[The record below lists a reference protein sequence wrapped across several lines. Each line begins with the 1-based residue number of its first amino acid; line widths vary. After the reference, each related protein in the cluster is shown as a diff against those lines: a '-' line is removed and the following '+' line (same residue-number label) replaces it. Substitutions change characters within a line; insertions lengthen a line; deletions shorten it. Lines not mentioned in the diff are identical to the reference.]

1 MKIKV
6 KKITYDE
13 LLDKKAKPLCK
24 PKKTNI
30 LFRTLLK
37 LVSLPDLWA
46 TKFKCSKELKKYMGK
61 EPCLILMN
69 HSSFVDLE
77 MVVSLVYPK
86 PLNIVYERR
95 FIKRNC

>member
-46 TKFKCSKELKKYMGK
+46 TKFKCSKELKKYKTNK
-61 EPCLILMN
+61 EIVEAL
-69 HSSFVDLE
+69 SSLE
-77 MVVSLVYPK
+77 YVH
-86 PLNIVYERR
+86 
-95 FIKRNC
+95 FIEEIT